1 MMVLGLLEGLLKV
14 FLKGFYN
21 PMVIGDTVVMV
32 WDWGLFLFVEAFLE
46 GVPEALV

>member
-14 FLKGFYN
+14 FLTGFYN

-32 WDWGLFLFVEAFLE
+32 WDWGLFFLWKPSLK
-46 GVPEALV
+46 GFQKR